1 MDAKTA
7 MVVDDSRVARMTL
20 TRLLQQQGYSVTEQ
34 DSGEAAL
41 AYLQSEQVLPDIVFM
56 DVMMGGA
63 SGLSIT
69 AQIKADAHLQQL
81 PVVICT
87 GNDKEADQQ
96 QALDAGAIAV
106 LTKPADE
113 QQLITLLE
121 QAVAEQPCCETQQQ
135 PDLEPV
141 EAKLSQQQLKDEVMP
156 LCQQLAVEL
165 TEQATRNKFISI
177 QAELNNSTSDM
188 LRAMRIDLENELQQT
203 LEHQVEQA
211 VTQIGVTQRVA
222 GLLDDEGQRWLCEQK
237 TNLSAELTQSLNT
250 QIEPMLIAA
259 LDAQLEARL
268 APLVDKQVN
277 AVLAGELGIMQA
289 QWQQMLQ
296 RQKYQL
302 WFAGSGFVI
311 ALLAIMLALNG

>member
-121 QAVAEQPCCETQQQ
+121 QAAAKQSCCETQQR

-188 LRAMRIDLENELQQT
+188 LRAIRIDLENELEQ
-203 LEHQVEQA
+203 QVEQA
-211 VTQIGVTQRVA
+211 VAQIGVTQRVA
-222 GLLDDEGQRWLCEQK
+222 GLVDEEGQRWLSEQK
-237 TNLSAELTQSLNT
+237 SKISADLTQSLHT
-250 QIEPMLIAA
+250 QLEPMLIAA
-259 LDAQLEARL
+259 LDTQLEARL

-277 AVLAGELGIMQA
+277 TVLAGELAIMQA

-296 RQKYQL
+296 RQKFQL

>member
-20 TRLLQQQGYSVTEQ
+20 TRLLQQQGYSVIEQ

-41 AYLQSEQVLPDIVFM
+41 AYLQSEQALPDIVFM

-69 AQIKADAHLQQL
+69 AQIRADANLQPL

-96 QALDAGAIAV
+96 QALAAGAIAV

-121 QAVAEQPCCETQQQ
+121 QAAAEQPCCETQQQ

-237 TNLSAELTQSLNT
+237 AKLSAELTQSLNT
-250 QIEPMLIAA
+250 QLEPMLIAA

>member
-20 TRLLQQQGYSVTEQ
+20 TRLLQQQGYSVIEQ
-34 DSGEAAL
+34 DNGEAAL
-41 AYLQSEQVLPDIVFM
+41 AYLQSQQVLPDIVFM

-69 AQIKADAHLQQL
+69 LQIKADANLQQL

-121 QAVAEQPCCETQQQ
+121 QADAKQSCCETQQR

-188 LRAMRIDLENELQQT
+188 LRAIRIDLENELEQ
-203 LEHQVEQA
+203 QVEQA
-211 VTQIGVTQRVA
+211 VAQIGVTQRVA
-222 GLLDDEGQRWLCEQK
+222 GLVDEEGQRWLSEQK
-237 TNLSAELTQSLNT
+237 SKISADLTQSLNT
-250 QIEPMLIAA
+250 QLEPMLIAA
-259 LDAQLEARL
+259 LDAQLEVRL

-277 AVLAGELGIMQA
+277 TVLAGELAIMQA